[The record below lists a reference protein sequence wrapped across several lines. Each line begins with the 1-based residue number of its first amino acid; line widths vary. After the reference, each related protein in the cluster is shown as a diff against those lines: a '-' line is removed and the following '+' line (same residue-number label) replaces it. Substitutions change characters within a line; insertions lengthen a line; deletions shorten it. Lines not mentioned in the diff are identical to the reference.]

1 MFEKIIKF
9 PLLIIFVCFFI
20 INSSQ
25 AEILVWHDEFDY
37 QGLPDSSK
45 WDYEVGYVRNKELQ
59 YYKEASLDNSF
70 VSDGVL
76 TLRAIRHDDT
86 RSMWDQLLG
95 EEFIP
100 VTSASLTTKGL
111 SSWKYGRMEI
121 RAKLPLG
128 RGVWPAFWTL
138 GENISSIR
146 WPKCGE
152 IDVMEFVGSTPRQI
166 HGGVHFYDYKLGK
179 KSKLIP
185 LKGEKL
191 FTDSPD
197 KFHTY
202 GIEWD
207 EKEIRFFFDGRQW
220 KKFNISTA
228 GDTKNPFNKPHF
240 IIINLAMGGA
250 WAGTPSDDIYP
261 VDYIIDYVRVY
272 Q

>member
-1 MFEKIIKF
+1 MFKKLVRLSFFLVFVLLSEISLAEK
-9 PLLIIFVCFFI
+9 
-20 INSSQ
+20 
-25 AEILVWHDEFDY
+25 LVWHDEFNY
-37 QGLPDSSK
+37 EGLPDSSK
-45 WDYEVGYVRNKELQ
+45 WNYETGYVRNKELQ
-59 YYKEASLDNSF
+59 YYKAASLDNSF
-70 VSDGVL
+70 VSNGVL
-76 TLRAIRHDDT
+76 TLRAIRHNDT
-86 RSMWDQLLG
+86 RSMWNKFWG

-100 VTSASLTTKGL
+100 ITSASLTTKGL
-111 SSWKYGRMEI
+111 SSWTYGRMEI

-138 GENISSIR
+138 GENVSSIG

-179 KSKLIP
+179 KSQLVP
-185 LKGEKL
+185 LKEEKL
-191 FTDSPD
+191 FTSSPD
-197 KFHTY
+197 EFHIY

-207 EKEIRFFFDGRQW
+207 DKEIRFFFDGQQW

-228 GDTKNPFNKPHF
+228 GNINNPFNKPHF

-250 WAGTPSDDIYP
+250 WAGTPSDELYP